1 MTQQPLGHQALSYN
15 VQLTTD
21 AAEGIV
27 VGVAV
32 GQAAPEYEYLGPSLE
47 QVEQRLGRLP
57 GRVLVDAGYT
67 SRKNVVDLR
76 TRGVAVVGPWVETD
90 GRARQRFARAGV
102 EAGFLPERF
111 QYDAESDSYV
121 CPEGKRLETTQG
133 LHAVRPGRVMTRY
146 RARQKDCRP
155 CPSRPQCCSGNERH
169 GRSIV
174 VTQEVAAM
182 EEFRA
187 LQGTPELREAMAQRA
202 QVAEFPNAWLKA
214 KLGLRR
220 FHVRGLEK
228 AGAEALW
235 AAPTYNIQQWARLRW
250 RPALATA

>member
-1 MTQQPLGHQALSYN
+1 M
-15 VQLTTD
+15 QLTTD
-21 AAEGIV
+21 AAAGIV

-32 GQAAPEYEYLGPSLE
+32 GRAAPDYECLAPALE
-47 QVEQRLGRLP
+47 QVGQRLGRLP
-57 GRVLVDAGYT
+57 GRVLVDAGTT

-76 TRGVAVVGPWVETD
+76 ARDVAVVGPWAGTD

-102 EAGFLPERF
+102 AAGFLPERF
-111 QYDAESDSYV
+111 RCDAEADSYV
-121 CPEGKRLETTQG
+121 RPEGKRLDPTRAP
-133 LHAVRPGRVMTRY
+133 HAVRPGRAMTRC

-155 CPSRPQCCSGNERH
+155 CPSRPQCCSGNARH

-174 VTQEVAAM
+174 VTREVAAM
-182 EEFRA
+182 KELRA

-202 QVAEFPNAWLKA
+202 QVAEFTNAWLKA

-235 AAPTYNIQQWARLRW
+235 AALTCNIQQWIRLPW
-250 RPALATA
+250 RPAIARA